1 VAHVHVIICH
11 RTGSLSH
18 PYVVINISKSAWL
31 EGHTTHPTLN
41 GNDDIL
47 LKDGASP
54 GEKLPLSACHVTPKT
69 PETPPKPTGD
79 PKDPAK
85 PTPPASRP
93 DPARPDPGRPGP
105 RPSAPPL
112 FPNAPV
118 LGADVAPAKSER
130 SGVAAEVAVAS
141 GFDELPFTGMPL
153 WVAVLAGF
161 WLIGSGLGI
170 RKAFDDPEKGPADRS
185 KSF

>member
-31 EGHTTHPTLN
+31 EGHATHPSLN

-47 LKDGASP
+47 LKEGASP
-54 GEKLPLSACHVTPKT
+54 GEKLPLSACHVTPNT
-69 PETPPKPTGD
+69 PTTPKPTGD
-79 PKDPAK
+79 PKDP
-85 PTPPASRP
+85 TPPASK
-93 DPARPDPGRPGP
+93 PDPGRPSPGP
-105 RPSAPPL
+105 RPSQPPL

-118 LGADVAPAKSER
+118 LGDVAPAKSES
-130 SGVAAEVAVAS
+130 SGVAAEIAVAS
-141 GFDELPFTGMPL
+141 GSDELPFTGMPV

-170 RKAFDDPEKGPADRS
+170 RKAFHEPEKVPAERRS